1 MGTRNGD
8 AACVPVP
15 CPVQVGKEYIVL
27 YSGIAQQHLVAT
39 DVSRQVYLHFETPD
53 SPNNVIELDALLQ
66 P

>member
-1 MGTRNGD
+1 
-8 AACVPVP
+8 
-15 CPVQVGKEYIVL
+15 VQVGKEYIVL